1 MGHDVQA
8 GMWQEGQA
16 GSAQVPQQRRAAP
29 VPHGFLRRADEG
41 VQSIAPRRLRCAGG
55 TVTVVIPTLNE
66 AKNIGWAL
74 SRMPED
80 VDEVVLVDGRSTDG
94 TVEAARRVR
103 PDIKVVRETRK
114 GKGAALRAGFAAA
127 TGDYVVMIDADGSMH
142 PREIAL
148 YVAYLDAGYD
158 FVKGSRF
165 MLSGGSDDM
174 TLVRKAGH
182 WPLLSFVKWG
192 WRVRITDLCYGFV
205 AFRRSCLSALRLS
218 ADGFEIET
226 ELVVRA
232 VRARL
237 RIAEVPTWEHPRRY
251 GESNLNA
258 VRDGLRIARVL
269 VRERITPGRHPV
281 GQVRPVEAHLVIDL
295 VDRTESRV
303 QEHDVALAPTA
314 GGA

>member
-1 MGHDVQA
+1 MKHEIQGGA
-8 GMWQEGQA
+8 WQEGQPGA
-16 GSAQVPQQRRAAP
+16 AQVPQQRRAAP
-29 VPHGFLRRADEG
+29 VPHFDPRRPDEG
-41 VQSIAPRRLRCAGG
+41 VQPTAGRRLRWARG

-74 SRMPED
+74 SQMPED
-80 VDEVVLVDGRSTDG
+80 VNEVVLVDGRSTDG
-94 TVEAARRVR
+94 TVEVARRVR
-103 PDIKVVRETRK
+103 PDIKVVLETRK

-142 PREIAL
+142 PHEIAL

-192 WRVRITDLCYGFV
+192 WQVRITDLCYGFV
-205 AFRRSCLSALRLS
+205 AFRRSRLNILRLS

-251 GESNLNA
+251 GESNLHA

-269 VRERITPGRHPV
+269 VRERFTPGRYPV
-281 GQVRPVEAHLVIDL
+281 GQVRPVEEHLVIDL
-295 VDRTESRV
+295 LDRTESRV